1 MANLDFD
8 NCAVAIKEAF
18 YNAGREEAQGVIQYF
33 MEYMSRN
40 LVMDDD
46 ELFDMLDLLNKLC
59 DKKLTGRDIEKIE
72 DLLGEINQ
80 LANSSRYR

>member
-18 YNAGREEAQGVIQYF
+18 YNAGREEAQDVIQYF
-33 MEYMSRN
+33 IEYMTTYS
-40 LVMDDD
+40 VMEDN
-46 ELFDMLDLLNKLC
+46 ELLDMLNLLNKLC
-59 DKKLTGRDIEKIE
+59 DKKLTSRDIEKIE

>member
-1 MANLDFD
+1 MANLDFN

-18 YNAGREEAQGVIQYF
+18 YNAGREEAQDVIQYF
-33 MEYMSRN
+33 IEYMITY
-40 LVMDDD
+40 LVMEDN
-46 ELFDMLDLLNKLC
+46 ELLDMLNLLNKLC